1 MATRKPDFT
10 GWATKTGIKCTDGRT
25 IMENAFKDQDG
36 QTVPLVWQH
45 MHDDPDLVLGH
56 AVLHNK
62 KGGVWAE
69 CYFNN
74 SPKANSAKGLVDN
87 GDITSLSIYANQ
99 LKQNGGNVIH
109 GVIRELSVVL
119 AGANMGAT
127 IDNVILAHGD
137 SMDELEDE
145 AIIYSDEA
153 EQLLF
158 LEHSSDKEEDKTE
171 EKSEEIEHDGLKED
185 LKAEETPMAE
195 EKKAPEAN
203 DDRTVKDVWDSMT
216 EEQQQVCY
224 YMIGQALE
232 DKGEEAE
239 HSDDDGEELTMKANV
254 FDQETVNTRNV
265 LSHAD
270 QETII
275 NRAKK
280 LGSMKEAWDE
290 AKEEGGVLAHAVYND
305 DGTEQEYGIANIDYL
320 FPEYEELNT
329 PPDKIRREDD
339 WVNVVM
345 GGVRKTPFAR
355 IKTTHANITM
365 DEARAKGYIK
375 GNEKKE
381 EVFNLL
387 KRTVDPQTVYKKQ
400 KFDRDDVIDIT
411 DFDVIAW
418 TKAEMRDM
426 LNEEIARAVLIG
438 DGRDVEAEDKIKP
451 DHIKPIWTDDDL
463 YAVKVNVVVGADDE
477 ATAKNAIRAMIKNR
491 KQYKGSGNLT
501 FFTSEDWLSE
511 MLLIEDQIGHRLYK
525 TVQELATTLRVNKIV
540 TVPQFENLTRTV
552 GTGASAV
559 TKKLVGIAV
568 DLKDYATGTNR
579 RGQVEMFDDFD
590 INFNQYKYLIETRLS
605 GMLTKPY
612 SAMILETGATGVAYT
627 VVTPAEGANPKA
639 LGYYEKEGDVYRKT
653 LDTKANEDKTYYVRG
668 AY

>member
-1 MATRKPDFT
+1 MADRKPDFT

-25 IMENAFKDQDG
+25 IMENAFADQDG
-36 QTVPLVWQH
+36 HTVPLVWQH

-69 CYFNN
+69 CYLNN
-74 SPKANSAKGLVDN
+74 GQKAQSVKDAVANK
-87 GDITSLSIYANQ
+87 DITSLSIYANQ
-99 LKQNGGNVIH
+99 LKQQGGNVMH

-127 IDNVILAHGD
+127 IDNVLLAHGD

-145 AIIYSDEA
+145 ALIYSDES

-158 LEHSSDKEEDKTE
+158 LEHADEPEKKEETK
-171 EKSEEIEHDGLKED
+171 
-185 LKAEETPMAE
+185 PMAE
-195 EKKAPEAN
+195 ENKAPEAKN
-203 DDRTVKDVWDSMT
+203 DERTVKDVWDSMT

-232 DKGEEAE
+232 GDKGDDEEESAE
-239 HSDDDGEELTMKANV
+239 HSDEDGEVMTMKTNV
-254 FDQETVNTRNV
+254 FDKETVHEEV

-270 QETII
+270 QQKII
-275 NRAKK
+275 DRAKK

-290 AKEEGGVLAHAVYND
+290 ALETNDVLAHAVYND
-305 DGTEQEYGIANIDYL
+305 DGTEQKYGIANIDYL
-320 FPEYEELNT
+320 FPDYQTLNDT
-329 PPDKIRREDD
+329 PDKIRRDDD

-355 IKTTHANITM
+355 IKTVHANITM
-365 DEARAKGYIK
+365 EEARAKGYIK

-426 LNEEIARAVLIG
+426 LNEEIARAILIG
-438 DGRDVEAEDKIKP
+438 DGRDVEAEDKIKA
-451 DHIKPIWTDDDL
+451 DHIKPILTDDDL
-463 YAVKVNVVVGADDE
+463 YAVKVAVAAGDDSE
-477 ATAKNAIRAMIKNR
+477 ATAKNIVRAMIKNR
-491 KQYKGSGNLT
+491 KQYKGSGNLVL
-501 FFTSEDWLSE
+501 FTSEDWLSE

-525 TVQELATTLRVNKIV
+525 TVAELATALRVNRIV
-540 TVPQFENLTRTV
+540 TVPQFEGLTHDSKPV
-552 GTGASAV
+552 A
-559 TKKLVGIAV
+559 GIAV

-612 SAMILETGATGVAYT
+612 SALVLEVGT
-627 VVTPAEGANPKA
+627 VPTYAEGTPTSNPKA
-639 LGYYEKEGDVYRKT
+639 EGFYEKEGTVYRKSA
-653 LDTKANEDKTYYVRG
+653 DTSVIEGKTYYSRSVRG
-668 AY
+668 AGF